1 VDPSAAMGT
10 FLNIWRTSW
19 AGLSRAQ
26 LAIAINKGLP
36 KRRHISGWTI
46 RRWEEGQP
54 PSNTQELK
62 ALCDV
67 MEQRALSW
75 EERAQFQE
83 LVLAA
88 CGARQFPE
96 LFAQEGLAHRPD
108 VDEIAELECRKLAA
122 GRWGDSKA
130 VHLVVVIHDVEAC
143 LFGPEASRI
152 HPRQRR
158 KQQVALSL
166 LRGALCY
173 RKSDG
178 RKSPRAYIAQT
189 YSTNA
194 DFIEEHF
201 GEGGLNYG
209 LRPLMLRVW
218 QAWTMAHK
226 VRDPSGR
233 SARRLFDLAEAA
245 EARGRPAEAAQA
257 FLGGLHL
264 VGESQV
270 DGAYEALAKTAER
283 HVRGYVP
290 DDLIGRCGGLAHEL
304 LMDMAWAA
312 LASGFSEE
320 ARRWLDLYQ
329 ALSELHSL
337 EQAFWYIEAREWLS
351 LEEGAAT
358 SELSSKSLREALE
371 EGVSS
376 YAEHLRHRPSK
387 ARAHP

>member
-1 VDPSAAMGT
+1 MGT
-10 FLNIWRTSW
+10 FLNTWRTSW

-54 PSNTQELK
+54 PSNTQELN

-67 MEQRALSW
+67 MQQRGLW
-75 EERAQFQE
+75 PGDRAPFQE

-88 CGARQFPE
+88 CGARQFSE

-108 VDEIAELECRKLAA
+108 VDEIAELECWKATA
-122 GRWGDSKA
+122 GWRDGHYTNA
-130 VHLVVVIHDVEAC
+130 VRLVVAIHDVEAC
-143 LFGPEASRI
+143 LFGPDASRI

-158 KQQVALSL
+158 KQQVALGL

-173 RKSDG
+173 NKMEAEG
-178 RKSPRAYIAQT
+178 SPRAYIAQT
-189 YSTNA
+189 HSKNA

-201 GEGGLNYG
+201 GEGGLSYG
-209 LRPLMLRVW
+209 LRPWMLRTW
-218 QAWTMAHK
+218 QAWIMAHK

-233 SARRLFDLAEAA
+233 SARRLFELAEAA

-290 DDLIGRCGGLAHEL
+290 DGLVGRCGGPHDGL

-312 LASGFSEE
+312 LASGLSEE
-320 ARRWLDLYQ
+320 ARRWLDLYHD
-329 ALSELHSL
+329 LSEPHSL
-337 EQAFWYIEAREWLS
+337 EPAWYTQAREWLS

-358 SELSSKSLREALE
+358 SELSSKGPREALE